1 MSIAEDREEFNNTG
15 LRGLLQRLAK
25 TGQPTYVLELDGGHR
40 GQVIDA
46 KPHLGGG
53 AYIFSERGSPPLRY
67 ANLVEGETPT
77 EYRLF
82 V

>member
-15 LRGLLQRLAK
+15 LRGLLQQLTK
-25 TGQPTYVLELDGGHR
+25 IGEPTYVLELEGGHL

-46 KPHLGGG
+46 KPPLGGG
-53 AYIFSERGSPPLRY
+53 AYIFIKRGSPPLRY
-67 ANLVEGETPT
+67 ANLVEGETPS